1 MQRVLVLNNP
11 CLPLTLVVVQV
22 IPYFLVLYLYIMLTA
37 SERLFEEA
45 RVFESHLDLNLTKPQ
60 HNFHNAND
68 ISRTLPFTLT

>member
-45 RVFESHLDLNLTKPQ
+45 RVFESHLDFKILQTTAK
-60 HNFHNAND
+60 F
-68 ISRTLPFTLT
+68 S